1 MQALMAM
8 RTSGT
13 HCSFWTLISCA
24 VANAVLAAI
33 ARQTDTANF
42 AAVDWLMISLH
53 RMLVQIAA
61 PQTGR
66 RPFGPARRREAA
78 RARSICSRYRV
89 KVLLRLT
96 VPP

>member
-1 MQALMAM
+1 
-8 RTSGT
+8 
-13 HCSFWTLISCA
+13 
-24 VANAVLAAI
+24 
-33 ARQTDTANF
+33 
-42 AAVDWLMISLH
+42 
-53 RMLVQIAA
+53 MLVQIAA

-66 RPFGPARRREAA
+66 RPFGLTRRREAA